1 MAINNEVKTKDNK
14 IQKFAT
20 AYIQIGTSKQKKMN
34 LINEDDQTY
43 KLSEEDKNVTMLFV
57 NLPLN
62 TDLKKN
68 PMVLIDGKN
77 LGNLSYTH
85 CNNTDGC
92 KTNVRISDQVIN
104 LFKQGKTMTVL
115 MGIYGSA
122 KVVRVEFPLK
132 NFSKSYAKLIKE

>member
-1 MAINNEVKTKDNK
+1 
-14 IQKFAT
+14 
-20 AYIQIGTSKQKKMN
+20 
-34 LINEDDQTY
+34 
-43 KLSEEDKNVTMLFV
+43 
-57 NLPLN
+57 
-62 TDLKKN
+62 
-68 PMVLIDGKN
+68 MVLIDGKN

-85 CNNTDGC
+85 CNSSDGC

-132 NFSKSYAKLIKE
+132 NFSESYKKLTKK